1 MKSFTIF
8 AFAVAIALNAAPA
21 DSADCTV
28 SSYDD
33 IEEAVNSCT
42 TLTLK
47 DINVPAETTL
57 ELKLQAGTKLTLA
70 GTWTWDF
77 AKWKGPL
84 FQISGSGVTVQGD
97 NVVLDGQG
105 KILCC

>member
-1 MKSFTIF
+1 MKTFTIF
-8 AFAVAIALNAAPA
+8 AFAVAVALNTAIAEAAE
-21 DSADCTV
+21 CTV
-28 SSYDD
+28 SSYDK

-70 GTWTWDF
+70 GTWTWEY
-77 AKWKGPL
+77 AEWKGPL

-105 KILCC
+105 RIL

>member
-1 MKSFTIF
+1 MKTFTIF
-8 AFAVAIALNAAPA
+8 ACAVVVALNAVPSE
-21 DSADCTV
+21 SADCTV

-42 TLTLK
+42 TLTLR

-70 GTWTWDF
+70 GTWTWEY
-77 AKWKGPL
+77 AEWKGPL
-84 FQISGSGVTVQGD
+84 FQITGSGVTVQGD

-105 KILCC
+105 KIL